1 MIMKTW
7 FNLPFSW
14 HIVIISIMLLSLPNM
29 VGMADYTS
37 NADRYSPCCKAS
49 VYHSH
54 AVHSRFMLDPDVE
67 PDMDH
72 NTPVSEFQQLL
83 PLVANFGQDTFFVA
97 PNGDDSSGSGSYLDP
112 WRTIAFAVEQVPDGS
127 LILVLPGT
135 YNGRVEISR
144 KFSEGVVIRA
154 AKPYQARLR
163 NDGQVLA
170 IFTGA
175 GITIEGFDI
184 AHSSSP
190 ADRYVIQIQDAAG
203 DGIGARDIILRNN
216 VIHDSYNN
224 DLLKVN
230 NGAAEIT
237 IEGNIF
243 YNMGGPEIDSHIDIN
258 SVTDIYVQDNIFF
271 NDFEGSD
278 RQNDNDTGHFIV
290 VKDSNAGQDGILGSR
305 EVIIR
310 RNIFLNWQGNPGNA
324 FIGLGDGT
332 TVDYYH
338 AQDILIENNLMLG
351 NARHKI
357 HAVLKMTSAKNVIF
371 RNNTISGD
379 LPANTYAVRLDVTE
393 NLVKN
398 TGFELY
404 NNIWVDPYGTMGA
417 ESPEDEPDF
426 SQSPATTLTTF
437 TLLNNAYWNGYQPV
451 PDDPD
456 DLIKYTVDAQAMLVD
471 PKLPVFGEDLLLPR
485 LDIKTGKIAGR
496 YFTIREAFLDYV
508 NRYGVP
514 QLSSQV
520 IDAADAGLVASE
532 DILKHPR
539 PYGGKPDL
547 GAVEVITIANE
558 RFDCTHQNGGYG
570 ID

>member
-1 MIMKTW
+1 MRISTYTFGLIRAVIYISCGMVLFGLAVATAFAKNNNQEHAGKTR
-7 FNLPFSW
+7 
-14 HIVIISIMLLSLPNM
+14 SIKVKAQNDHSLINP
-29 VGMADYTS
+29 TI
-37 NADRYSPCCKAS
+37 
-49 VYHSH
+49 
-54 AVHSRFMLDPDVE
+54 E
-67 PDMDH
+67 PDGCSATASTEH
-72 NTPVSEFQQLL
+72 RQLL
-83 PLVANFGQDTFFVA
+83 PLVTSISREIFYVA
-97 PNGDDSSGSGSYLDP
+97 PTGNDSGGDGSYNSP
-112 WRTIAFAVEQVPDGS
+112 WGTIGHASDQVPDGS

-135 YNGRVEISR
+135 YTGRIELKH
-144 KFSEGVVIRA
+144 KFSDGVVIRS

-175 GITIEGFDI
+175 GVTIEGFDL
-184 AHSSSP
+184 AHSISP

-203 DGIGARDIILRNN
+203 DGKGARDIILRNN

-230 NGAAEIT
+230 NGAAGIT

-258 SVTDIYVQDNIFF
+258 SVTDIHVQDNLFF

-278 RQNDNDTGHFIV
+278 RQNDNDTGHYIV

-305 EVIIR
+305 DVIIR

-332 TVDYYH
+332 SVDYYQ

-357 HAVLKMTSAKNVIF
+357 HAVLKVTGAKNVVF
-371 RNNTISGD
+371 RNNTINGD
-379 LPANTYAVRLDVTE
+379 LPANTYAVRLDVAASS
-393 NLVKN
+393 VMN

-417 ESPEDEPDF
+417 ESPEDEQDF
-426 SQSPATTLTTF
+426 SQSPATTLSSYR
-437 TLLNNAYWNGYQPV
+437 LLNNAYWNGDQPL
-451 PDDPD
+451 PQDPE
-456 DLIKYTVDAQAMLVD
+456 DLIKYTVDAQAILAD
-471 PKLPVFGEDLLLPR
+471 PQLPVFGEDLLLPR
-485 LDIKTGKIAGR
+485 LDEQDGKIAGR
-496 YFTIREAFLDYV
+496 YYTIREAFLDYI
-508 NRYGVP
+508 NMYGVP
-514 QLSSQV
+514 QLSSPV
-520 IDAADAGLVASE
+520 IDAGDAATAASE
-532 DILKHPR
+532 DILQQPR
-539 PYGGKPDL
+539 SQGGSSDL
-547 GAVEVITIANE
+547 GAVEVIKLAYKQL
-558 RFDCTHQNGGYG
+558 DCSIKYGGYG